1 MGLGRMGQSRPLAA
15 GDKAPVAVL
24 PVRQVRARLLSL
36 DEGRL
41 VAPVIDT
48 AHRVQM
54 RFAADECVH
63 QVALLPDRPG
73 PVGIVRLGQHIRA
86 RLPSEFCACSTTATA
101 LAKNSSK
108 IAGSLSR
115 SLVTTM
121 TGITTSLAR
130 RPRTGQPVPTM

>member
-15 GDKAPVAVL
+15 GNKAPVAVL
-24 PVRQVRARLLSL
+24 PVRQVRARLLPL

-41 VAPVIDT
+41 IAPVIDT

-54 RFAADECVH
+54 WFAADERVH

-86 RLPSEFCACSTTATA
+86 EAVARSITDPDTQAWALTAMAGA
-101 LAKNSSK
+101 LAR
-108 IAGSLSR
+108 AGQHEQAAAVADSIFTPS
-115 SLVTTM
+115 
-121 TGITTSLAR
+121 A
-130 RPRTGQPVPTM
+130 